1 MVVDVSKAV
10 ALLSNSAMIKILKSK
25 EASHRVNTMAWP
37 TILDLD
43 DMPSS
48 SVTRKRK
55 NQLQEQ
61 QQLLANRKPSDTCY
75 LVIFFIKYFI

>member
-1 MVVDVSKAV
+1 MVVDVSKSV

-25 EASHRVNTMAWP
+25 QVSHRVNTMAWP

-48 SVTRKRK
+48 SVTRKIK
-55 NQLQEQ
+55 NHLQEQ
-61 QQLLANRKPSDTCY
+61 QQLLANRKPNDACY
-75 LVIFFIKYFI
+75 LVLFIK

>member
-25 EASHRVNTMAWP
+25 EASHRVNTKAWP

-48 SVTRKRK
+48 SVARRRK
-55 NQLQEQ
+55 NQQQEQ
-61 QQLLANRKPSDTCY
+61 QQMLATRQPSDTCY
-75 LVIFFIKYFI
+75 LVLYTLF